1 MPRRQLFVNVSAAV
15 SPAVAEE
22 IDRLAKSNG
31 VTKSTMVRTLL
42 EERLTD
48 RANERLSESYEK
60 LEKRLKHIESR
71 FSSFLAKAVRLI
83 AQDLYLD
90 WYYLRT
96 YTELGEDKAEMKK
109 VNEEARNFA
118 GQQLQQL
125 KKSFEDELTDDVV

>member
-1 MPRRQLFVNVSAAV
+1 MPRRQPFVNVSAVV
-15 SPAVAEE
+15 SPAIAEE

-31 VTKSTMVRTLL
+31 VTTSTMVRTLL

-60 LEKRLKHIESR
+60 VEKRLRHIESR
-71 FSSFLAKAVRLI
+71 FSAFLAKACRLS
-83 AQDLYLD
+83 AQDLYLT

-109 VNEEARNFA
+109 VNEDARNFA
-118 GQQLQQL
+118 GQQLQ
-125 KKSFEDELTDDVV
+125 KMKDEFKDSDVV